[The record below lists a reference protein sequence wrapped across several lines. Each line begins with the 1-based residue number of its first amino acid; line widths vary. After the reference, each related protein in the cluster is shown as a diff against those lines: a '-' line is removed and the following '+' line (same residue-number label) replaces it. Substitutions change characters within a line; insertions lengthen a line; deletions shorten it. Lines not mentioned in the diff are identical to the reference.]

1 MLTRINAKE
10 FRRYHAA
17 ILYVYRCILGKPKH
31 AKIHGASDLDVVA
44 ELAAIAPRYL
54 ISIARVALYS
64 RLLVAEFWPALAAL
78 AADTSQW
85 SWLTALE
92 RDLHWF
98 STCSGKL
105 AEFRGLPLSAWTE
118 FLTGKRSVV
127 RRTLVAAAVEQ
138 TQIAVAQAR
147 LASSTVPAGAA
158 PASYASS
165 PCLNRL
171 SLACFTCSQCGDTFN
186 EYQPLAVHM
195 ANKHGTKRAARLY
208 ARADRTCTSC
218 LLVFSTRARL
228 VDHLAEKN
236 PVCMLTAAWHTT
248 PLSVDEAAHLDRRA
262 ALLEKTTAAS
272 GRRFSFSPTP
282 VSQALGPL
290 QRLIVP
296 PNSSRQSRT
305 LSLRFAIKDAI
316 EWDVFAFGPMPMG
329 RVDDEL
335 AVLDMQ
341 LAVGEDD
348 GGDPGSGTEALVGR
362 QLEAEI
368 DDDNIPLSEL
378 FFA

>member
-1 MLTRINAKE
+1 
-10 FRRYHAA
+10 
-17 ILYVYRCILGKPKH
+17 
-31 AKIHGASDLDVVA
+31 
-44 ELAAIAPRYL
+44 
-54 ISIARVALYS
+54 
-64 RLLVAEFWPALAAL
+64 
-78 AADTSQW
+78 
-85 SWLTALE
+85 
-92 RDLHWF
+92 
-98 STCSGKL
+98 
-105 AEFRGLPLSAWTE
+105 
-118 FLTGKRSVV
+118 
-127 RRTLVAAAVEQ
+127 
-138 TQIAVAQAR
+138 
-147 LASSTVPAGAA
+147 
-158 PASYASS
+158 
-165 PCLNRL
+165 
-171 SLACFTCSQCGDTFN
+171 
-186 EYQPLAVHM
+186 
-195 ANKHGTKRAARLY
+195 
-208 ARADRTCTSC
+208 
-218 LLVFSTRARL
+218 
-228 VDHLAEKN
+228 
-236 PVCMLTAAWHTT
+236 MLTAAWHTT
-248 PLSVDEAAHLDRRA
+248 PLSADEAAHLDRRA

-296 PNSSRQSRT
+296 PNSSRQSRK

-316 EWDVFAFGPMPMG
+316 KWDVFAFGPMPMG